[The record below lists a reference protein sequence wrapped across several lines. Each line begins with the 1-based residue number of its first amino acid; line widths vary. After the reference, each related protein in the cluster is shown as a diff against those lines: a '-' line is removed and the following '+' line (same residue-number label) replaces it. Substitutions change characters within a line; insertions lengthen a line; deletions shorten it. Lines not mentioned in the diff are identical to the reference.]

1 MNRSDRSRAPG
12 ATGLLII
19 GLMVPVALAG
29 QASSDAC
36 GLAPANQYPVGTSC
50 VNVAFNKPAAY
61 VPNITLAPASCNSGN
76 FDDAF
81 GWFTATAATTTITFT
96 PGGLFD
102 DAVLHIL
109 SACAANAS
117 LACADNAVF
126 GAETV
131 TLATVPGTN
140 YIIRVQRYNG
150 NGGFNGQLCVWS
162 PPPPPANDNCPGAIA
177 LPVLPTCTMLTFS
190 NAGATASGTAPA
202 PTCGPAP
209 TTDVWFTFTTGAS
222 GQVFIDTQAGT
233 LADGVMQLYSGACG
247 ALATVACNDD
257 EDFFGGLFMPEIDRR
272 CATLAPFTTYRIRFW
287 GYGGAT
293 GTFGICVSAPAT
305 PTTPQEDCAGG
316 ATICNDQQISN
327 NANFTGCTADLT
339 TANNGCLDGNES
351 QGTWYFFSPSA
362 SGTAALTI
370 QPAANIDY
378 DFAIWGPMSTITCP
392 PVGNPVRCSWAFPPN
407 VPGYPG
413 AAAFVTGMGN
423 GAVDAS
429 ENEFGNGWVAPLNI
443 VAGQIYIMYID
454 NFDVTGQAFTLDW
467 TLTNGASL
475 DCTVLPVELIGPE
488 ADVMTDGVHLSWA
501 TQTETGTARFVVE
514 RSVDDL
520 DYAPIGEIPAAG
532 HSLERLEY
540 AFHDRTPD
548 AGLNYYRLRV
558 QNSDGTGGLSS
569 TVSAIVGMEH
579 ARLLVR
585 PNPATDRVHVLI
597 PRSSTSRVHYTLRTA
612 DGAHVREGLVPW
624 DTQRDRLEISLA
636 GVDAGLYVL
645 VLEDA
650 TGGSLGSARVV
661 VDPHP

>member
-1 MNRSDRSRAPG
+1 MSRTRTRRISGLGVLLLMAILRSA
-12 ATGLLII
+12 I
-19 GLMVPVALAG
+19 VCG
-29 QASSDAC
+29 QASNDLC
-36 GLAPANQYPVGTSC
+36 GFAPANQYPVGTSC

-61 VPNITLAPASCNSGN
+61 NPNLNPAPASCNSGN

-81 GWFTATAATTTITFT
+81 GWFTATSATTTITFT
-96 PGGLFD
+96 PGGIFD

-109 SACAANAS
+109 SACATNAV

-162 PPPPPANDNCPGAIA
+162 PPPPPANDNCAGAIA
-177 LPVLPTCTMLTFS
+177 LPVLTTCTMLTFS

-209 TTDVWFTFTTGAS
+209 TTDIWFTFTTGAS
-222 GQVFIDTQAGT
+222 GQVFIDTQAGS
-233 LADGVMQLYSGACG
+233 LGDGVMQLYSGACG

-272 CATLAPFTTYRIRFW
+272 CVTLTPFTTYRIRFW

-305 PTTPQEDCAGG
+305 PTTPQEDCAGA
-316 ATICNDQQISN
+316 ATICNDQQINN
-327 NANFTGCTADLT
+327 NANFTGCTTDLT
-339 TANNGCLDGNES
+339 AANNGCLDGNER

-392 PVGNPVRCSWAFPPN
+392 PVGNPIRCSWAYPPN

-413 AAAFVTGMGN
+413 AAAFLTGMGN

-443 VAGQIYIMYID
+443 IAGQIYIMYID

-488 ADVMTDGVHLSWA
+488 ADVLSDGVHLSWA
-501 TQTETGTARFVVE
+501 TQTESGSSRFVVE
-514 RSVDDL
+514 RSTDDVH
-520 DYAPIGEIPAAG
+520 YIPIGERPAAG
-532 HSLERLEY
+532 HSLERIEY
-540 AFHDRTPD
+540 GFQDGSPEH
-548 AGLNYYRLRV
+548 GLNYYRLRLLY
-558 QNSDGTGGLSS
+558 SDGTAALSS
-569 TVSAIVGMEH
+569 TVAAVVGADRPYLM
-579 ARLLVR
+579 VQ
-585 PNPATDRVHVLI
+585 PNPTTDRITVQL
-597 PRSSTSRVHYTLRTA
+597 PRTSSPVIHYALRTP
-612 DGAHVREGLVPW
+612 DGTCIRQGVMPW
-624 DTQRDRLEISLA
+624 DVHRDRLDLSLEGAA
-636 GVDAGLYVL
+636 GGLYIL

-650 TGGSLGSARVV
+650 DGGPLGSARVM
-661 VDPHP
+661 VDPRP